1 MSAFLPINTKIDQDS
16 RWQVVAQGPDH
27 HHELAGE
34 VVRPPLHGVP
44 PPCLQGQGDEADDGV
59 RNSEVEH
66 QEVHICTASE
76 KTQLWMSKKGKLLV
90 RNKIENI
97 TNNENS

>member
-1 MSAFLPINTKIDQDS
+1 MSAFLPINTKIDQDG

-44 PPCLQGQGDEADDGV
+44 PPRLKGQGDKADDGV
-59 RNSEVEH
+59 RNCEVEH
-66 QEVHICTASE
+66 KEVDICTASE
-76 KTQLWMSKKGKLLV
+76 MKQSCIVKKGKD
-90 RNKIENI
+90 IG
-97 TNNENS
+97 